1 VKAGISTSKTN
12 SFPVRPFFSFNYQ
25 SGFLLYFFLT
35 GLLYAILLAYRSGRE
50 SNRAGWWLSLFVLLC
65 SLNLVPWLLGHSNWY
80 ARDGYREVLFFVP
93 FQQLLLLGPVLY
105 MYVRKVLQPQV
116 GLSPKTA
123 WHFLPAA
130 LYLLYS
136 LVVFVVDVWL
146 LDEFYFYADGIDKDL
161 KLWYQT
167 LGLLSIT
174 GYCGWSLWYYARY
187 RRSLANEVSFA
198 DALAFSWIRQFLWAL
213 LTIILLRTG
222 FLVLFPQ
229 FGDFGIKFWYYFAFG
244 LLTYF
249 IAFLGYRHLDRSTA
263 LTVIPQPT
271 LRQWEPDRESIQS
284 SEPPSLNTKVEKT
297 CRAIRQLLD
306 EQPLYREPLLTVS
319 DLATHVQEPPKAI
332 SAAINQ
338 GMDMNFND
346 LINSYRVDAVVQ
358 RLRAGDHREFTLLSL
373 ALDCGFN
380 SKTTFNRAFK
390 KKMGVTPRQ
399 FLSDLDQPSGKKDP
413 KKGAKS

>member
-1 VKAGISTSKTN
+1 M
-12 SFPVRPFFSFNYQ
+12 RPFFSFNYQ

-35 GLLYAILLAYRSGRE
+35 GILYACLLAYRSRRE
-50 SNRAGWWLSLFVLLC
+50 KNRAGWWLSCFVLLC
-65 SLNLVPWLLGHSNWY
+65 SLNLVPWMLGHSNWY

-93 FQQLLLLGPVLY
+93 FQQLLLLGPVLFV
-105 MYVRKVLQPQV
+105 YVRKVLQPQV
-116 GLSPKTA
+116 RLSPKTG
-123 WHFLPAA
+123 WHFLPAV
-130 LYLLYS
+130 LYLVYS
-136 LVVFVVDVWL
+136 LIVFVVDVWVL
-146 LDEFYFYADGIDKDL
+146 EEFYFYADGIDKDL

-167 LGLLSIT
+167 LGLLSISA
-174 GYCGWSLWYYARY
+174 YCGWSLWYYARY

-198 DALAFSWIRQFLWAL
+198 DALTFSWIRQFLWAL
-213 LTIILLRTG
+213 LIIILLRTG

-263 LTVIPQPT
+263 LTAIPQPI
-271 LRQWEPDRESIQS
+271 LHQWQPIADPDPSVATQS
-284 SEPPSLNTKVEKT
+284 PDAEIDQL

-306 EQPLYREPLLTVS
+306 QKPLYREPLLTVS
-319 DLATHVQEPPKAI
+319 DLAGHLQEHPKSV

-338 GMDMNFND
+338 GMDQNFND
-346 LINSYRVDAVVQ
+346 LINSYRVDAMVR
-358 RLRAGDHREFTLLSL
+358 RLQADEHREFTLLGL

-399 FLSDLDQPSGKKDP
+399 YLSDLDQPSGKK
-413 KKGAKS
+413 A

>member
-1 VKAGISTSKTN
+1 VA
-12 SFPVRPFFSFNYQ
+12 PFFSFNYQ

-35 GLLYAILLAYRSGRE
+35 GILYAGLLAFRSRRE

-65 SLNLVPWLLGHSNWY
+65 SLNLVPWMLGHSNWY
-80 ARDGYREVLFFVP
+80 ARDGYREFLFFVP

-105 MYVRKVLQPQV
+105 VYVRKVLQPRV
-116 GLSPKTA
+116 RLSPKTG

-136 LVVFVVDVWL
+136 AVVFVVDVWV

-167 LGLLSIT
+167 LGLLSIS
-174 GYCGWSLWYYARY
+174 GYCGWCLWYYARY
-187 RRSLANEVSFA
+187 RRILANEVSFA
-198 DALAFSWIRQFLWAL
+198 DALTFSWIRQFLWVL
-213 LTIILLRTG
+213 LLIIFLRTG

-244 LLTYF
+244 GLTYF

-263 LTVIPQPT
+263 LTAIPQP
-271 LRQWEPDRESIQS
+271 LLHQWQPL
-284 SEPPSLNTKVEKT
+284 SEPAQTSTEKFPDAEIDQL
-297 CRAIRQLLD
+297 CLSIRELLD
-306 EQPLYREPLLTVS
+306 QKPLYRDPLLTVS
-319 DLATHVQEPPKAI
+319 DLAEQLNEHPKSV
-332 SAAINQ
+332 SATINQ

-346 LINSYRVDAVVQ
+346 LINSYRVEDLVR
-358 RLRAGDHREFTLLSL
+358 RLQAGEHREFTLLSL

-399 FLSDLDQPSGKKDP
+399 YLSDLDQPSGKKAQ

>member
-1 VKAGISTSKTN
+1 M
-12 SFPVRPFFSFNYQ
+12 
-25 SGFLLYFFLT
+25 
-35 GLLYAILLAYRSGRE
+35 
-50 SNRAGWWLSLFVLLC
+50 
-65 SLNLVPWLLGHSNWY
+65 LGHSNWY

-105 MYVRKVLQPQV
+105 MYVLKVLQPQV
-116 GLSPKTA
+116 RLSPKIA

-130 LYLLYS
+130 LYLVYS
-136 LVVFVVDVWL
+136 LVIFVVDVWV

-167 LGLLSIT
+167 LGLLSIS

-187 RRSLANEVSFA
+187 RRTLANEVSFA
-198 DALAFSWIRQFLWAL
+198 DALTFSWIRQFLWAL
-213 LTIILLRTG
+213 LVIIFLRTG

-229 FGDFGIKFWYYFAFG
+229 FGDFGIKFWYYLAFG

-263 LTVIPQPT
+263 LTAIPQPT
-271 LRQWEPDRESIQS
+271 LRQWDPEPETVQPPKPESSANGVEQICQS
-284 SEPPSLNTKVEKT
+284 
-297 CRAIRQLLD
+297 IRQLL
-306 EQPLYREPLLTVS
+306 EEKPLYREPLLTVS
-319 DLATHVQEPPKAI
+319 DLAAHLEVPSKSV

-346 LINSYRVDAVVQ
+346 LINSYRVEAIVR
-358 RLRAGDHREFTLLSL
+358 RLRADEHREFTLLSL

-390 KKMGVTPRQ
+390 KKMGATPRQ
-399 FLSDLDQPSGKKDP
+399 YLSDLDQPSGKKSP
-413 KKGAKS
+413 EKGAKS